1 MYLKV
6 KECGHNYVYFNVS
19 VLIVFKLMTL
29 NHSTIILKWKKD
41 IHHWVLHFI
50 ITIGNFMCLPVIC
63 CS

>member
-29 NHSTIILKWKKD
+29 NLNILSSFNNYFKVEERYSPLGSPFYHNDW
-41 IHHWVLHFI
+41 
-50 ITIGNFMCLPVIC
+50 
-63 CS
+63 